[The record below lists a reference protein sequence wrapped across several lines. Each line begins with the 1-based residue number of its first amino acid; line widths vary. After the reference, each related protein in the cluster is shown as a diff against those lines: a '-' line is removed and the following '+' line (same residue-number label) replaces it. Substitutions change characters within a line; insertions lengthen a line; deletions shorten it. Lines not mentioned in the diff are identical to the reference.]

1 MPAGYDRIGLYHDA
15 ADPRLWVPKR
25 IRAMGWTINV
35 EHPYGRAVLVILG
48 LVIVASIALAFLA
61 R

>member
-1 MPAGYDRIGLYHDA
+1 MPAGYDRLGLYHDA

-25 IRAMGWTINV
+25 IAAMGWTVNV
-35 EHPYGRAVLVILG
+35 AHPYGRLVLLGLGGVIL
-48 LVIVASIALAFLA
+48 ASIATAFLA